1 LLVYHSSPPLR
12 FLPKSSSNQ
21 RAEEGA
27 SLLRSAAKE
36 APQHAK
42 LITVMED
49 EAFASTSQSS
59 HA

>member
-21 RAEEGA
+21 RAEGA

-49 EAFASTSQSS
+49 EASASTSQSS